1 MRIAIVGAG
10 GVGGLLAGLLARA
23 GKDEVVLVAR
33 GAARE
38 AIAAEGLS
46 VTSPL
51 GTFTARPALVVE
63 RPADA
68 GPCDAVLVAVK
79 AWQVAGLAPSLAPLL
94 RPGAAPGAGGGGFV
108 VPLQNGVEAAGRLAA
123 ALPPAQVA
131 GGFCLMFAWAEGPG
145 RIQHAGLPPRVVM
158 GERPGTA
165 LGPRFAPLVAALQ
178 AAGAAAEVSPDVEAG
193 AWEKLLFVEPMGTL
207 GAVTRAPSLPMRST
221 PETRA
226 LLQALVEEGA
236 AVARARGVAIAADAV
251 ARTLARIDGTPP
263 ASTVSM
269 HRDLAAGRPS
279 ELFDQAGAIV
289 RLGREAGVPVPL
301 HEAFLAA
308 LTPGERAARGDMDAF
323 TRT

>member
-23 GKDEVVLVAR
+23 GRDEVVLVAR
-33 GAARE
+33 GATRE
-38 AIAAEGLS
+38 AVLAEGLS

-51 GTFTARPALVVE
+51 GTFTACPALVVE
-63 RPADA
+63 RPVDA

-94 RPGAAPGAGGGGFV
+94 AGGGFA

-131 GGFCLMFAWAEGPG
+131 GGFCLMFAWAEAPG
-145 RIQHAGLPPRVVM
+145 RVQHAGAPPTVVM

-207 GAVTRAPSLPMRST
+207 GAVTRAPALPMRST

-226 LLQALVEEGA
+226 LLEALVEEGA
-236 AVARARGVAIAADAV
+236 AVARARGVAVAADVV
-251 ARTLARIDGTPP
+251 ARTLAKIDGAPP

-301 HEAFLAA
+301 HQAFLAA
-308 LTPGERAARGDMDAF
+308 LTPGERAARGEAGAF

>member
-23 GKDEVVLVAR
+23 GRDEVVLVAR
-33 GAARE
+33 GAARA
-38 AIAAEGLS
+38 AIAAEGIA

-63 RPADA
+63 DPAAA
-68 GPCDAVLVAVK
+68 GPCDATLVAVK

-94 RPGAAPGAGGGGFV
+94 AGGGFV

-123 ALPPAQVA
+123 SLPPAQVA
-131 GGFCLMFAWAEGPG
+131 GGFSLMFAWAEAPG
-145 RIQHAGLPPRVVM
+145 RIQHAGQPPRVVM
-158 GERPGTA
+158 GDRPGTA
-165 LGPRFAPLVAALQ
+165 LAARFAPLVAALQ
-178 AAGAAAEVSPDVEAG
+178 AAGAGADVSADVEAG

-207 GAVTRAPSLPMRST
+207 GAVTRAPSVAMRST

-226 LLQALVEEGA
+226 LLAALVEEGA
-236 AVARARGVAIAADAV
+236 AVARARGVAIAPDAV
-251 ARTLARIDGTPP
+251 ARTLAKIDGTPP

-279 ELFDQAGAIV
+279 ELFDQTGAIV

-308 LTPGERAARGDMDAF
+308 LTPGERAARGETAAF